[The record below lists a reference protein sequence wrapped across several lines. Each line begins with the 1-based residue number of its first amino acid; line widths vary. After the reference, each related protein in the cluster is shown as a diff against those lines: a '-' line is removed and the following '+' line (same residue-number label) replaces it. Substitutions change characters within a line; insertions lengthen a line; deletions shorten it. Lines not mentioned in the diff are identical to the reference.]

1 MKMVDLKTLVALFLV
16 TCLHLQ
22 FSNAAPLDVN
32 TSPLPPFNINAN
44 KIDVHL
50 SIPTTKQPS
59 SSVAAGSVNGN
70 NITATNGNPSVTPSN
85 AVIGTNLLLSIHTTK
100 QPSLVTAGVT
110 SNATVSSGITTNNVS
125 GSTVPGSVPTVK
137 NTVTPALVNV
147 TSQPPNSSSGAASS
161 VTAPNNSSGSS
172 TVPGASFNN
181 SSNSN
186 TTSGSGNG
194 NNVTANGGIPS
205 ATPSNAVN
213 GTNSNFSV
221 TLGNMSSNAI
231 ALSLPPFA
239 SVPPR
244 IGVLNPAEVNLCPE
258 DCPNG
263 VGGNPPCVCSVPILK
278 VPSF

>member
-59 SSVAAGSVNGN
+59 SSVAAV
-70 NITATNGNPSVTPSN
+70 
-85 AVIGTNLLLSIHTTK
+85 LLSIHTTK